1 MGAVEIA
8 RFLPGLVRREASEE
22 EVEAV
27 AAIEEGEESG
37 TRLEEPTRE
46 KTAVTEEEAVVED
59 MIEETVT
66 EVAVEAGEER
76 EEEREP
82 LCLPT
87 TGGRKSPRATMEE
100 VVEADEVETIGEVE
114 EVVAGTAMTGPSL
127 CQGMR
132 GRRRNSSTKTTVRL
146 ASTLTGTRTFL

>member
-1 MGAVEIA
+1 M
-8 RFLPGLVRREASEE
+8 
-22 EVEAV
+22 

-46 KTAVTEEEAVVED
+46 KTAVTEEEVAVD

-127 CQGMR
+127 CQGTR

>member
-1 MGAVEIA
+1 M
-8 RFLPGLVRREASEE
+8 
-22 EVEAV
+22 

-46 KTAVTEEEAVVED
+46 KTAVTEEAVAAVED

-82 LCLPT
+82 PCLPT

-127 CQGMR
+127 CQGTR